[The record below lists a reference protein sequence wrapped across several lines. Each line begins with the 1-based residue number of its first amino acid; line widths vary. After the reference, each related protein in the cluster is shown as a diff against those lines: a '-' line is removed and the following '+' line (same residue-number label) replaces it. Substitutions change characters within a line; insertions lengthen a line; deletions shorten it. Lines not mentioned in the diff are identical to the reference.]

1 MAWNSLP
8 ISAAGSLAV
17 SAVALFFVS
26 VQSFLFIKR
35 RKFASNGWAALF
47 SLSTTGYAFFVFLQ
61 YIGPPNEIQ
70 RIFDQVQAS
79 CLVLMAHSLCGYTFS
94 YLKVRGIFYHWIG
107 GALNAAALATVW
119 LSNLVVSTHLVSL
132 TFLWLPRP
140 YVQSDLGPLGAP
152 FMGYIVVSA
161 LFAVSFWIARRPDEN
176 RSNKSFGLGL
186 LLFVAFGVHDAL
198 ASLGI
203 IHTVQFLLEYGFLGF
218 ATTIFYFTLQGY
230 IRLESQALTLER
242 MNRELG
248 TLARTDS
255 VTKLANRYSFDQQ
268 FEKEWRRLQRQ
279 RRQKGLTG
287 AFSLLLCD
295 VDFFTE
301 YNDTYGHPAGDRC
314 LVTVAG
320 ILAMRARRSSDFA
333 CRYGGD
339 EFAVLL
345 PDTPIE
351 GAREVASAIIA
362 DLRALQL
369 EHRGSPAHPWVTV
382 SIGVSTVLMEEDA
395 PQNELVVRADRA
407 LYLAKTRGRDR
418 AEELTNSEAAPS
430 G

>member
-26 VQSFLFIKR
+26 FQSYLLIKR
-35 RKFASNGWAALF
+35 GKFASNGWAASF

-61 YIGPPNEIQ
+61 YIGPATEIQ

-94 YLKVRGIFYHWIG
+94 YLKVDGTLYHWIG
-107 GALNAAALATVW
+107 GALNAAALAVLW
-119 LSNLVVSTHLVSL
+119 LTNLVVSRHLVSL
-132 TFLWLPRP
+132 TFLWLSRP
-140 YVQSDLGPLGAP
+140 YVLSDLGPLGAP
-152 FMGYIVVSA
+152 FMGYIVVSS
-161 LFAVSFWIARRPDEN
+161 LFAVSFWFAAPPNEN
-176 RSNKSFGLGL
+176 RSNKVFSLCL
-186 LLFVAFGVHDAL
+186 LVFVAFGVHDAL

-230 IRLESQALTLER
+230 IRLESQALALER

-255 VTKLANRYSFDQQ
+255 VTRLANRYSFDQQ

-279 RRQKGLTG
+279 KRQKGLTG
-287 AFSLLLCD
+287 GFSLLLCD
-295 VDFFTE
+295 VDFFKE

-314 LVTVAG
+314 LVAVAG
-320 ILAMRARRSSDFA
+320 ILAMRERRSSDFA

-339 EFAVLL
+339 EFALLL

-351 GAREVASAIIA
+351 GAREVAAAIIA
-362 DLRALQL
+362 DLHALKI
-369 EHRGSPAHPWVTV
+369 EHSGSPAHPWVTM
-382 SIGVSTVLMEEDA
+382 SIGVSTVLMEEEA
-395 PQNELVVRADRA
+395 AQEELVARADRA

-418 AEELTNSEAAPS
+418 AEGITNSEAAP
-430 G
+430 GR